1 MHNGLRP
8 AVNFHQLEVFCAV
21 ARRLNF
27 SQAAEELYI
36 SQPAVSKQVKEL
48 ERTLGVSLFLRDG
61 KRIHLT
67 DAGRLV
73 YDYAGRAF
81 ALVEEM
87 ARALAELEG
96 PERGYLRLA
105 ATPVPG
111 TYLLPR
117 VMAAFQERYPAAEL
131 YLEVSN
137 RTAVTRQVLEQQAD
151 LGFIESEVAPEHVH
165 WQPFASNAIVL
176 VASPT
181 HPLSPAEEIK
191 PGELHQQSIVLS
203 ERGSATREIVERELE
218 RLGVKPARTLA
229 INDIEAIKQAA
240 AARLG
245 LAFLPKVCVEAELSR
260 GALRQLRVRGL
271 SLQTQL
277 GFISA
282 KGRRL
287 PSTALA
293 FVALLRKTA

>member
-1 MHNGLRP
+1 MSNGLRP
-8 AVNFHQLEVFCAV
+8 TVNLHQLEVFRAV

-48 ERTLGVSLFLRDG
+48 ERTLGVSLFLREG
-61 KRIHLT
+61 RRVHLT

-87 ARALAELEG
+87 GRALAELQG
-96 PERGYLRLA
+96 PDRGYLRLA
-105 ATPVPG
+105 ATAVPG
-111 TYLLPR
+111 IYLLPR
-117 VMAAFQERYPAAEL
+117 VMAAFQERYPAVEL

-137 RTAVTRQVLEQQAD
+137 GAAVTRQVLEQQVD
-151 LGFIESEVAPEHVH
+151 LGFVESEVIPEHVH
-165 WQPFASNAIVL
+165 WQPLTSAPIVL

-181 HPLSPAEEIK
+181 HPLSSSEEMEPAE
-191 PGELHQQSIVLS
+191 LHREKIVVS
-203 ERGSATREIVERELE
+203 ERGSATGEMVERELGM
-218 RLGVKPARTLA
+218 LGVKPARTLA

-240 AARLG
+240 AAGLG
-245 LAFLPKVCVEAELSR
+245 LAFLPKVCVKAELRR
-260 GALRQLRVRGL
+260 GTLKQLTVRGL
-271 SLQTQL
+271 SLQTQI

-287 PSTALA
+287 SSSALA
-293 FVALLRKTA
+293 FVALLRKTG